1 MNNPLAVVSG
11 LVIGSV
17 INFGLITVG
26 MSVYPLPDGIDGSDM
41 AALREAMKHMTPESF
56 VFPLL
61 GHGLGTLVGAFVT
74 AFLAKTRQT
83 RLAMAIGIAFL
94 IGGILMILNCGGPL
108 WFIVTDLALAYL
120 PMAALGAFVAGK
132 IRRNSIDDF
141 GTRNG

>member
-17 INFGLITVG
+17 INFGLIMVG
-26 MSVYPLPDGIDGSDM
+26 MSMYPLPEGIDGSDM
-41 AALREAMKHMTPESF
+41 EAVREAMKHMAPESF

-74 AFLAKTRQT
+74 ALLAKTRRT

-94 IGGILMILNCGGPL
+94 IGGILMIRNCGGPL
-108 WFIVTDLALAYL
+108 WYVMADLALAYL

-132 IRRNSIDDF
+132 IRRDPIV
-141 GTRNG
+141 TE